1 MTALDYDIVAE
12 LAERELEAQQL
23 RAELHQR
30 GHDLSTVGLYERLV
44 HLEAQSRVRVVAK
57 SQGENR
63 WAAA

>member
-44 HLEAQSRVRVVAK
+44 HLEAQSRVRVVSK